1 METVAIKTSVSITKI
16 ATFFKTHLAVVDGK
30 LQPKGTQ
37 VYSIKNRKDMMSE
50 LKSLECF
57 EMRFQHGERTYN
69 KIKREFEAL
78 GYTFEEKWNKTPFND
93 SYRDISVY
101 VSK

>member
-16 ATFFKTHLAVVDGK
+16 ATFIKTHLAVVNGE
-30 LQPKGTQ
+30 LQSKGTQ

-57 EMRFQHGERTYN
+57 EMDFKHTERVYN
-69 KIKREFEAL
+69 KIKKELEVL
-78 GYTFEEKWNKTPFND
+78 GYTFDVIRESEYVKRVF
-93 SYRDISVY
+93 